1 MESDTESPAG
11 GTLDTPGIAARAGGP
26 AGSSPAASEAAASG
40 PAGSGAPA
48 SEAAASGPASS
59 GPPASDPAGSGAA
72 ASGPAG
78 SGPPASQ
85 AAASDPAASGPAA
98 SGPAASGPADSSPAG
113 SGPPATAAPASAPA
127 ATAWEPLSDLD
138 DLDRRIVHAL
148 QIDGRAAFSR
158 IAEVLGVSDQT
169 VARRYG
175 RLRGSGVLRVLGLV
189 DPLRIG
195 VTPWF
200 VRVRCAP
207 DAAASVGEAL
217 ARRKDTRWVSLISG
231 GTEIFC
237 LIQPERPGQD
247 ELLLQKLPR
256 TPRVVQVA
264 AHALVH
270 VFFGQDLSPVS
281 RNGPLGAAQ
290 VAALTPPDAPR
301 RRVAEAAEPFPL
313 GPADRRLMEALAED
327 GRTPVAE
334 LAAATGWSPSTVRRR
349 LSELRAAGAL
359 YFDLAFD
366 GDTHAKALRTALWL
380 EVEPARLAEVGAA
393 LAEHEEVAFASATTG
408 SSNVYAAVNCR
419 NPAALYRYLTGPV
432 ARLPGIRRTETAPIH
447 RMLKGPGPIY
457 DPQRTRSPC

>member
-1 MESDTESPAG
+1 MESDT
-11 GTLDTPGIAARAGGP
+11 
-26 AGSSPAASEAAASG
+26 
-40 PAGSGAPA
+40 SGA
-48 SEAAASGPASS
+48 G
-59 GPPASDPAGSGAA
+59 AGR
-72 ASGPAG
+72 P
-78 SGPPASQ
+78 
-85 AAASDPAASGPAA
+85 DPAAA
-98 SGPAASGPADSSPAG
+98 
-113 SGPPATAAPASAPA
+113 
-127 ATAWEPLSDLD
+127 AWEALHDLD
-138 DLDRRIVHAL
+138 DLDRAIVHAL

-200 VRVRCAP
+200 VRVRCTP
-207 DAAASVGEAL
+207 DAAASIGEAL
-217 ARRKDTRWVSLISG
+217 ARRQDTRWVSLISG

-237 LIQPERPGQD
+237 LVQPEHPGQD
-247 ELLLQKLPR
+247 ELLLQRLPR

-281 RNGPLGAAQ
+281 RNGPLDAAQ
-290 VAALTPPDAPR
+290 AAALTPPDAPKR
-301 RRVAEAAEPFPL
+301 RPAEAAEPFPL
-313 GPADRRLMEALAED
+313 SPVDRRLLDVLADD
-327 GRTPVAE
+327 GRTPAAE
-334 LAAATGWSPSTVRRR
+334 LAAATGWSASTVRRR
-349 LSELRAAGAL
+349 MSELRASGAL

-393 LAEHEEVAFASATTG
+393 LAEHEEVAFAAATTG

-419 NPAALYRYLTGPV
+419 DPGALYRYLTGPV

-447 RMLKGPGPIY
+447 RMLKGPGPRY
-457 DPQRTRSPC
+457 DARRTRSPV

>member
-1 MESDTESPAG
+1 MKSDTAWVPLGE
-11 GTLDTPGIAARAGGP
+11 LD
-26 AGSSPAASEAAASG
+26 E
-40 PAGSGAPA
+40 
-48 SEAAASGPASS
+48 
-59 GPPASDPAGSGAA
+59 
-72 ASGPAG
+72 
-78 SGPPASQ
+78 
-85 AAASDPAASGPAA
+85 
-98 SGPAASGPADSSPAG
+98 
-113 SGPPATAAPASAPA
+113 
-127 ATAWEPLSDLD
+127 
-138 DLDRRIVHAL
+138 LDRGIVQAL

-175 RLRGSGVLRVLGLV
+175 RLRGTGALRVLGLV

-217 ARRKDTRWVSLISG
+217 ARRLDTRWVSLISG

-237 LIQPERPGQD
+237 LVQPAGPGHD

-256 TPRVVQVA
+256 TPRVVEVV

-281 RNGPLGAAQ
+281 RSGPLDAAQ
-290 VAALTPPDAPR
+290 VAALTPADAPER
-301 RRVAEAAEPFPL
+301 PAVAATDPFLL
-313 GPADRRLMEALAED
+313 GPADRRLLDVLAED
-327 GRTPVAE
+327 GRAPVAD
-334 LAAATGWSPSTVRRR
+334 LAAATGWSQSTVRRR
-349 LSELRAAGAL
+349 MSELRAAGAL
-359 YFDLAFD
+359 YYDLAFD
-366 GDTHAKALRTALWL
+366 ADTHDRAMRTALWL

-393 LAEHEEVAFASATTG
+393 LAEHHEVAFASATTG
-408 SSNVYAAVNCR
+408 SANIYAAVNCR

-432 ARLPGIRRTETAPIH
+432 AELPGIRRTETAPVH
-447 RMLKGPGPIY
+447 RMLKGPGPLY